1 MVEQKHSER
10 TGRLMASGRGVGRQ
24 RRVHAA
30 PAPVVAVVAVV
41 TVVFALVAACSAMA
55 VVGAPVA
62 QAAPAAAPAAATP
75 RSLEPIV
82 FVHGM
87 HDTGGAF
94 APMRA
99 KFQAAGVPQNRMFS
113 FEYDS
118 TRSNRLTAT
127 VFSRFVSWVVQQTG
141 AARIDVVTHS
151 MGALGTRWCI
161 RFGTCGGLI
170 DDWVSLGGPNHGTI
184 LALGCVFAFPGETG
198 CPDMAPGSPFLNQL
212 NSGDETPGTV
222 SYTTIRSDT
231 DENIIPS
238 SSTELTGAHNV
249 MVRGLTHND
258 LLGNQRVFN
267 MVKTAVLLD

>member
-1 MVEQKHSER
+1 MVGQQHSER
-10 TGRLMASGRGVGRQ
+10 AGLMVGGRGVARKGRA
-24 RRVHAA
+24 RA
-30 PAPVVAVVAVV
+30 VAVVMTMLFVVV
-41 TVVFALVAACSAMA
+41 TACSAMA
-55 VVGAPVA
+55 VVGGPAA
-62 QAAPAAAPAAATP
+62 QAAPAPAAATP
-75 RSLEPIV
+75 RTLEPIV

-99 KFQAAGVPQNRMFS
+99 KFQAAGVPPNQMFS

-118 TRSNRLTAT
+118 TRSNRLTAA
-127 VFSRFVSWVVQQTG
+127 VFNRFVSWVVRQTG

-161 RFGTCGGLI
+161 RFGTCGGVI

-198 CPDMAPGSPFLNQL
+198 CPDMAPGSAFLNEL

-231 DENIIPS
+231 EENIIPS